1 MSGRSLFRRCRR
13 ALTIPALLAASF
25 AASLAATSVARAND
39 SPLSTPGDYS
49 LAPPALVQGGVASTS
64 FGSGGLRSSAVRLD
78 SGLIGGNTRA
88 FVALGAGQ
96 GPQFHGRPS
105 ISGSSVAAGVATELP
120 FGSTLSISAGVER
133 DRFSGRGFP
142 ISGAGALP

>member
-1 MSGRSLFRRCRR
+1 M
-13 ALTIPALLAASF
+13 LAASV
-25 AASLAATSVARAND
+25 AASLAAAVPAASVARAND

-96 GPQFHGRPS
+96 GPQVHGRPS
-105 ISGSSVAAGVATELP
+105 VSGSSVAAGVSTELP

-133 DRFSGRGFP
+133 DRFSGRGYPISGYGAYP